1 MLYTGPV
8 CYVPVAPPGSIRGPH
23 PPRFIP
29 YPINPGAAVVPPD
42 TLALRANIVKQ
53 IDYYFR

>member
-1 MLYTGPV
+1 VLYTGPV
-8 CYVPVAPPGSIRGPH
+8 CYVPVVPPVSIRGPH
-23 PPRFIP
+23 PPRFI
-29 YPINPGAAVVPPD
+29 YPSNPGAAVVPPD